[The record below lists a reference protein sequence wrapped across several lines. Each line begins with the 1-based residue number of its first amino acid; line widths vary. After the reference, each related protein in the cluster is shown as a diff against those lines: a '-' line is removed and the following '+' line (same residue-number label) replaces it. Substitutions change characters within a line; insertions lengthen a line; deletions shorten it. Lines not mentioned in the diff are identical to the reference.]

1 MSGVPRVVAIRPH
14 VVRAHVPDDLGVPVA
29 SFVSDGA
36 VLLEVV
42 TDEGLVG
49 WGEPSPYG
57 APLPDLLAALDAIA
71 PTLIGAGIDELGPML
86 AAVTTEGVHRYGH
99 AARGASVAGLAQAAW
114 DLRGKHAGRPAAAL
128 IAEAMGLAPPEPGT
142 TVATYASAGM
152 FHEDAPDSAW
162 VDEALALRARGHTAY
177 KLRPPTPRGAGSH
190 FARTAA
196 PPAVDVARLVGIV
209 AAVRSAVGD
218 TFGLMLD
225 VGRRIPDVDTA
236 ATLADGLA
244 PLDVTFLEEPLAG
257 PLEDHVELRRRTDVP
272 IAGGEQHADAEELA
286 RWLDHGAL
294 DVVQPDAGFTG
305 IDGIVHLVRR
315 DPDRVRSTLV
325 PHSWA
330 NPVCIA
336 ANVHVAAAV
345 GARLI
350 EANETFNPMRTALVT
365 TPHVPVDGRVT
376 LTDRPGLG
384 VEVDRDALAAF
395 G

>member
-57 APLPDLLAALDAIA
+57 APLADLLAALDTIA
-71 PTLIGAGIDELGPML
+71 PTLVGARIDELTPLL
-86 AAVTTEGVHRYGH
+86 ADITTEGIHRYGQ
-99 AARGASVAGLAQAAW
+99 AARGASVAGLAQATW
-114 DLRGKHAGRPAAAL
+114 DLRGKHAGRPAAEL
-128 IAEAMGLAPPEPGT
+128 IAEAMGLTPPEPGT
-142 TVATYASAGM
+142 TIATYASAGM
-152 FHEDAPDSAW
+152 FHDDAPDSAW
-162 VDEALALRARGHTAY
+162 VDEALALRSRGHTAY

-196 PPAVDVARLVGIV
+196 PPPVDVARLVGIV
-209 AAVRSAVGD
+209 SAVRSAVGEG
-218 TFGLMLD
+218 FALMLD

-236 ATLADGLA
+236 TSLAEGLA
-244 PLDVTFLEEPLAG
+244 PLGIAFLEEPLAG
-257 PLEDHVELRRRTDVP
+257 PLEDHVELRRRTGVP
-272 IAGGEQHADAEELA
+272 IAGGEQHADAEELG
-286 RWLDHGAL
+286 RWLDEGAL

-305 IDGIVHLVRR
+305 IDEIVRFVRR
-315 DPDRVRSTLV
+315 DAGRARSALV

-350 EANETFNPMRTALVT
+350 EANETFNPMRAALVS

-395 G
+395 R

>member
-1 MSGVPRVVAIRPH
+1 MSGAPRVVAVLPH
-14 VVRAHVPDDLGVPVA
+14 VVRAHVPDGLGLPVA

-42 TDEGLVG
+42 TDGDLVG

-57 APLPDLLAALDAIA
+57 APLPELLAAVDAIA
-71 PTLIGAGIDELGPML
+71 PTLVGVRIDELGPLL
-86 AAVTTEGVHRYGH
+86 AAVTTEGVHRYGR
-99 AARGASVAGLAQAAW
+99 AARGAAVAGLAQAAW

-152 FHEDAPDSAW
+152 FHEDAPDTAW

-177 KLRPPTPRGAGSH
+177 KLRPPTPRSAGSH

-196 PPAVDVARLVGIV
+196 PPPVDVARLVGIV
-209 AAVRSAVGD
+209 GAVRSAVGEG
-218 TFGLMLD
+218 FGLLLD
-225 VGRRIPDVDTA
+225 VGRRIRDVDTA
-236 ATLADGLA
+236 ATLAEGLE
-244 PLDVTFLEEPLAG
+244 PFDVALLEEPLAG
-257 PLEDHVELRRRTDVP
+257 PLEDHVELRRRTAVP

-286 RWLDHGAL
+286 RWLDRGAL
-294 DVVQPDAGFTG
+294 DVVQPDAGFAG
-305 IDGIVHLVRR
+305 IDAIVHLVRR
-315 DPDRVRSTLV
+315 DPERARRTLV

-336 ANVHVAAAV
+336 ANVHVAAAA

-384 VEVDRDALAAF
+384 VEVDREALAAF
-395 G
+395 S

>member
-1 MSGVPRVVAIRPH
+1 MSGAPRVVAVVPH
-14 VVRAHVPDDLGVPVA
+14 VVRAHVPEDLGVPVA

-57 APLPDLLAALDAIA
+57 APLADLRAALHAIW
-71 PTLIGAGIDELGPML
+71 PSLVGAGIDDLGPLL
-86 AAVTTEGVHRYGH
+86 AAVTTEGVHRYGQ
-99 AARGASVAGLAQAAW
+99 AARGAVVAGLSQAAW
-114 DLRGKHAGRPAAAL
+114 DLRGKHAGQPAAAL

-142 TVATYASAGM
+142 TIATYASAGM

-162 VDEALALRARGHTAY
+162 VDEALALRSRGHTAY

-196 PPAVDVARLVGIV
+196 PPPVDVARLVRIV
-209 AAVRSAVGD
+209 GAVRAAVGD
-218 TFGLMLD
+218 GFGLMLD

-244 PLDVTFLEEPLAG
+244 PLGVAFLEEPLAG

-286 RWLDHGAL
+286 RWLDGGAL

-305 IDGIVHLVRR
+305 IDGIVRLVRR
-315 DPDRVRSTLV
+315 DPDRVRDALV
-325 PHSWA
+325 PHSWT

-336 ANVHVAAAV
+336 ANVHVAAAAGV
-345 GARLI
+345 RLI
-350 EANETFNPMRTALVT
+350 EANETFNPMRTTLVA
-365 TPHVPVDGRVT
+365 TPHVPVDGRVM

-384 VEVDRDALAAF
+384 VEVDRDALAALS
-395 G
+395 